1 MSYDDLLFDGEPDE
15 MVFGDPEPIA
25 FHPLPVPARCCGTI
39 LQASYALQNG
49 YVCPN
54 CGAQVCYICGCVERE
69 ACSLTVTSHDGARS
83 ATYACS
89 WAEPGTCTFCY
100 WRAAYEFYQEATGR
114 PKNDPHYMSLGAS
127 VRAVKGLAW
136 GLG

>member
-1 MSYDDLLFDGEPDE
+1 MIDIDETLFD
-15 MVFGDPEPIA
+15 GDPEPLA

-39 LQASYALQNG
+39 LQASYAERDG
-49 YVCPN
+49 YCCPN
-54 CGAQVCYICGCVERE
+54 CGEAVCYTCGCVDSE
-69 ACSLTVTSHDGARS
+69 ACSLTVTSLDGASS
-83 ATYACS
+83 ATYTCDR
-89 WAEPGTCTFCY
+89 WAEPGICTFCY

-114 PKNDPHYMSLGAS
+114 PKTDPHYMGLGAS